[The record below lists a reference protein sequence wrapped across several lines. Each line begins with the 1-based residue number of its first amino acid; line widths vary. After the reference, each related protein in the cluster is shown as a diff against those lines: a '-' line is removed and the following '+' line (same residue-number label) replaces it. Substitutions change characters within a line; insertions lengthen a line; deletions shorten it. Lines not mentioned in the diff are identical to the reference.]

1 MNFLKPSSMNESVPM
16 EAMKTNMSYIMNLF
30 HTLKQVLSS
39 IARTFSGARIALWMV
54 FSFLFIFSVGE
65 IRAEDVSQREI
76 RGGAAQEVVTARPS
90 RAIAAETGPR
100 TLKKKQK
107 NSDSEVINK
116 VLDLEGIQR
125 PSLVIQGVAI
135 VFMSL
140 LPFIVMILSSFV
152 KIVVVLSLLRNA
164 LGVQQAP
171 PNQVINGIAFL
182 LSLYVMFPTGVKM
195 YDAAQDV
202 ILTRTAPQEMFSAD
216 SAGYVVAVAAKAKEP
231 LREFLKNNS
240 SARHQRAFYRSVFRL
255 LPEDYRND
263 LTPEDFMILV
273 PAFITSQ
280 LKSAFEIG
288 VLIYIPFF
296 VIDLVVSN
304 ILLAMGMMML
314 SPVTISMPLKLFLLV
329 MLDGWSLLIEG
340 LVSTFR

>member
-1 MNFLKPSSMNESVPM
+1 MRWFQTM
-16 EAMKTNMSYIMNLF
+16 
-30 HTLKQVLSS
+30 LKQLDCSCSALVSLLSFRSIVLFCGFAFFIS
-39 IARTFSGARIALWMV
+39 FCH
-54 FSFLFIFSVGE
+54 FSFSEEAATTKNVPQGKVQIAWPEKKSSDQKMTPTKPAPRPAFPGKKVEKPAEENEDIFNLQGV
-65 IRAEDVSQREI
+65 
-76 RGGAAQEVVTARPS
+76 
-90 RAIAAETGPR
+90 
-100 TLKKKQK
+100 
-107 NSDSEVINK
+107 
-116 VLDLEGIQR
+116 QR
-125 PSLVIQGVAI
+125 PSLIIQGSAI
-135 VFMSL
+135 VLMSL
-140 LPFIVMILSSFV
+140 MPFLIMTLSSFV
-152 KIVVVLSLLRNA
+152 KIVVVLSLLRSA

-182 LSLYVMFPTGVKM
+182 LSIYVMFPTVVKM
-195 YDAAQDV
+195 YDAASDY
-202 ILTRTAPQEMFSAD
+202 INSSKAPMELFSAD
-216 SAGYVVAVAAKAKEP
+216 SAGYVVAVAARAKEP

-240 SARHQRAFYRSVFRL
+240 SPTHQKSFYQSVYRM
-255 LPEDYRND
+255 LPEKYRD
-263 LTPEDFMILV
+263 SLTPQDFMVVV

-329 MLDGWSLLIEG
+329 MLDGWTLLIEG

>member
-1 MNFLKPSSMNESVPM
+1 METKESGDMIYSRAPQQ
-16 EAMKTNMSYIMNLF
+16 KRRLQ
-30 HTLKQVLSS
+30 TLLM
-39 IARTFSGARIALWMV
+39 RFSLLLLLCCTE
-54 FSFLFIFSVGE
+54 FFSVGSLFGADQIDKSRSVE
-65 IRAEDVSQREI
+65 SSKGVEANIPGKVSIIRS
-76 RGGAAQEVVTARPS
+76 
-90 RAIAAETGPR
+90 
-100 TLKKKQK
+100 KKERD
-107 NSDSEVINK
+107 SMTSEVER
-116 VLDLEGIQR
+116 VLDLQSIQR
-125 PSLVIQGVAI
+125 PSLVIQGSAI

-140 LPFIVMILSSFV
+140 LPFLIMILSSFV

-202 ILTRTAPQEMFSAD
+202 IKGRNAPQELFSAD
-216 SAGYVVAVAAKAKEP
+216 SAGFIIAVADKAKEP

-240 SARHQRAFYRSVFRL
+240 SVQHQRSFYRSVFRL
-255 LPEDYRND
+255 LPEEYQAD
-263 LTPEDFMILV
+263 LRPEDFMVLV
-273 PAFITSQ
+273 PSFITSQ
-280 LKSAFEIG
+280 LKTSFEIG